1 MACRLLRFL
10 REFPPVFL
18 PPLRPKADPRSCS
31 HAAKKVKR
39 GRELAAIDHSKVK
52 YEPFNKVFY
61 RPPPEVEALTA
72 EEVDEMRL
80 EMDAIKVRGADPP
93 KPVSKWSYC
102 GLPAPW

>member
-1 MACRLLRFL
+1 MFRCLHSSPLTL
-10 REFPPVFL
+10 FPL
-18 PPLRPKADPRSCS
+18 SR

-39 GRELAAIDHSKVK
+39 GRELAAIDHAKIN
-52 YEPFNKVFY
+52 YEPFNKIFY

-93 KPVSKWSYC
+93 KPVAKWSYC